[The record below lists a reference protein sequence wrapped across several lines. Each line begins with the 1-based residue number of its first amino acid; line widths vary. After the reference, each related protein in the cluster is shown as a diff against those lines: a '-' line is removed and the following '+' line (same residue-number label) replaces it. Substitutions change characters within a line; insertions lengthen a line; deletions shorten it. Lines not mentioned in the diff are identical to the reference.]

1 MPHPRV
7 SVQSPG
13 ITMADLE
20 EVESPRRPRR
30 SAAPTPGEYL
40 ERHFIANC
48 LYKSSWKM
56 TGSLVEPG
64 RIKSSTKGN
73 LLEDVTE
80 DKEGEKRLEEEE
92 EEEFFDE
99 NEEAVKAPSQ
109 LGEDQD
115 ALGRQVRRIVL
126 PQETQNFIE
135 LMCAR
140 FFCHIGFWELWL
152 QDPQERCIRHE
163 RKGMTG

>member
-1 MPHPRV
+1 MLLQLQVNTWKNILLPIV
-7 SVQSPG
+7 C
-13 ITMADLE
+13 T
-20 EVESPRRPRR
+20 
-30 SAAPTPGEYL
+30 
-40 ERHFIANC
+40 
-48 LYKSSWKM
+48 WKM

-92 EEEFFDE
+92 EFFDE

-115 ALGRQVRRIVL
+115 ALGRQVQRIGL
-126 PQETQNFIE
+126 PQETPNFIE
-135 LMCAR
+135 RMFA
-140 FFCHIGFWELWL
+140 
-152 QDPQERCIRHE
+152 
-163 RKGMTG
+163 